1 MIYKTKHKAA
11 ILHGICLLLLVCGI
25 GNLYAQ
31 KELTEG
37 NKLMRKKHYHEALLA
52 YKKVEPKIDANKHHV
67 MAQCYAKMG
76 ECYLGMGYYSVAL
89 AHFDKAIKY
98 DSLYVVSLKSYAE
111 ALKTNGKYSR
121 LKAVLEEKQSS
132 TTDTSADMA
141 QASVYYDFPLQH
153 SAENKLLSA
162 EVINNIHTLGK
173 KRGLS
178 VIGNKMYYSTTS
190 YAIIPEKKDYAEKIM
205 KYDMFSANIE
215 NNSIGHFMLEG
226 EISNIEANIVYVTTN
241 PANNNLFFTVLESDN
256 KEYLYECKWQNGKW
270 QSANK
275 VKIGKKIIPLS
286 HPTFTADGNIMIF
299 STKLPN
305 GKGNIDLW
313 YTKQTDKGW
322 SNPVN
327 LGDEVNTKGDEISP
341 FFYNNCLF
349 FSSDGQAENYGGFDV
364 YESNWNNGTPSD
376 VENLYYPYNSFA
388 DDFEFMIDP
397 NTGKN
402 FLVSNRDYKVLDD
415 KIYSFAY
422 SPMFTMIN
430 GTIYDDYNNPLEDS
444 KITVIEDNI
453 PIYTTTTNK
462 QGMFK
467 AYLRNNKKYT
477 LDISKTNYLS
487 TQKKYSTQTNKTLGN
502 INVSEQIKL
511 SGFEIGKIYKI
522 DDIFHQTASSE
533 LLECPELITIET
545 FLKENHHLDFYVF
558 IFEYLTADDTFNELL
573 SDNRISVLTEYFI
586 EQSIN
591 ENRIHFESYTNEIP
605 TNFGKIDRKKNPSH
619 SIFFLFSPKN
629 ADFIKPNT
637 TSVKH

>member
-37 NKLMRKKHYHEALLA
+37 NKLVRKKHYHEALLA

-89 AHFDKAIKY
+89 AHFEKAIKY

-629 ADFIKPNT
+629 ADSIKPNT

>member
-37 NKLMRKKHYHEALLA
+37 NKLVRKKHYHEALLA
-52 YKKVEPKIDANKHHV
+52 YKKVEPKIDVNKHHV

-349 FSSDGQAENYGGFDV
+349 FSSDGQAENYGGFDI

-388 DDFEFMIDP
+388 DDFEFIIDP

-430 GTIYDDYNNPLEDS
+430 GTIYDDYNNPLEGS

-629 ADFIKPNT
+629 ADSIKPNT

>member
-11 ILHGICLLLLVCGI
+11 ILHGICLLLFVCGI
-25 GNLYAQ
+25 GNLHAQ

-37 NKLMRKKHYHEALLA
+37 NKLVRKKHYHEALLA

-132 TTDTSADMA
+132 TIDTSADMA

-178 VIGNKMYYSTTS
+178 VISNKMYYSTTS

-256 KEYLYECKWQNGKW
+256 KEYLYECKWENGKW

-299 STKLPN
+299 SAKLPN
-305 GKGNIDLW
+305 GKGDIDLW

-349 FSSDGQAENYGGFDV
+349 FSSDGQAENYGGFDI

-388 DDFEFMIDP
+388 DDFEFIIDP

-430 GTIYDDYNNPLEDS
+430 GTIYDDYNNPLEGS

-629 ADFIKPNT
+629 ADSIKPNT

>member
-11 ILHGICLLLLVCGI
+11 ILHGICLLLFVCGI
-25 GNLYAQ
+25 GNLHAQ

-37 NKLMRKKHYHEALLA
+37 NKLVRKKHYHEALLA

-178 VIGNKMYYSTTS
+178 VISNKMYYSTTS

-256 KEYLYECKWQNGKW
+256 KEYLYECKWENGKW

-299 STKLPN
+299 SAKLPN
-305 GKGNIDLW
+305 GKGDIDLW

-349 FSSDGQAENYGGFDV
+349 FSSDGQAENYGGFDI

-388 DDFEFMIDP
+388 DDFEFIIDP

-430 GTIYDDYNNPLEDS
+430 GTIYDDYNNPLEGS

-629 ADFIKPNT
+629 ADSIKPNT

>member
-11 ILHGICLLLLVCGI
+11 ILHGICLLLFVCGI
-25 GNLYAQ
+25 GNLHAQ

-37 NKLMRKKHYHEALLA
+37 NKLVRKKHYHEALLA

-256 KEYLYECKWQNGKW
+256 KEYLYECKWENGKW

-299 STKLPN
+299 SAKLPN
-305 GKGNIDLW
+305 GKGDIDLW

-349 FSSDGQAENYGGFDV
+349 FSSDGQAENYGGFDI

-388 DDFEFMIDP
+388 DDFEFIIDP

-430 GTIYDDYNNPLEDS
+430 GTIYDDYNNPLEGS

-573 SDNRISVLTEYFI
+573 SNNRISVLTEYFI

-629 ADFIKPNT
+629 ADSIKPNT

>member
-37 NKLMRKKHYHEALLA
+37 NKLVRKKHYHEALLA

-89 AHFDKAIKY
+89 AHFEKAIKY

-522 DDIFHQTASSE
+522 DDIFHQTASPE

-629 ADFIKPNT
+629 ADSIKPNT

>member
-226 EISNIEANIVYVTTN
+226 EISNIKANIVYVTTN

-299 STKLPN
+299 SAKLPN

-629 ADFIKPNT
+629 ADSIKPNT

>member
-11 ILHGICLLLLVCGI
+11 ILHGICLLLFVCGI
-25 GNLYAQ
+25 GNLHAQ

-37 NKLMRKKHYHEALLA
+37 NKLVRKKHYHEALLA

-178 VIGNKMYYSTTS
+178 VISNKMYYSTTS

-256 KEYLYECKWQNGKW
+256 KEYLYECKWENGKW

-299 STKLPN
+299 SAKLPN
-305 GKGNIDLW
+305 GKGDIDLW

-388 DDFEFMIDP
+388 DDFEFIIDP

-430 GTIYDDYNNPLEDS
+430 GTIYDDYNNPLEGS

-573 SDNRISVLTEYFI
+573 SNNRISVLTEYFI

-629 ADFIKPNT
+629 ADYIKPNT

>member
-37 NKLMRKKHYHEALLA
+37 NKLVRKKHYHEALLA

-629 ADFIKPNT
+629 ADSIKPNT

>member
-37 NKLMRKKHYHEALLA
+37 NKLVRKKHYHEALLA

-98 DSLYVVSLKSYAE
+98 DSLYVVSLKSYVE

-226 EISNIEANIVYVTTN
+226 EISNIEANIVYATTN

-364 YESNWNNGTPSD
+364 YESNWNNGSPSD

-430 GTIYDDYNNPLEDS
+430 GTIYDDYNNPLEGS

-629 ADFIKPNT
+629 ADSIKPNT

>member
-1 MIYKTKHKAA
+1 MIYKTKHKSA
-11 ILHGICLLLLVCGI
+11 ILHGICLLLFVCGI
-25 GNLYAQ
+25 GNLHAQ

-37 NKLMRKKHYHEALLA
+37 NKLVRKKHYHEALLA

-141 QASVYYDFPLQH
+141 QASIYYDFPLQH

-256 KEYLYECKWQNGKW
+256 KEYLYECKWENGKW

-299 STKLPN
+299 SAKLPN
-305 GKGNIDLW
+305 GKGDIDLW

-349 FSSDGQAENYGGFDV
+349 FSSDGQAENYGGFDI

-388 DDFEFMIDP
+388 DDFEFIIDP

-430 GTIYDDYNNPLEDS
+430 GTIYDDYNNPLEGS

-462 QGMFK
+462 QGMFM

-629 ADFIKPNT
+629 ADYIKPNT

>member
-37 NKLMRKKHYHEALLA
+37 NKLVRKKHYHEALLA

-430 GTIYDDYNNPLEDS
+430 GTIYDDYNNPLEGS

-629 ADFIKPNT
+629 ADSIKPNT

>member
-89 AHFDKAIKY
+89 AHFEKAIKY

-629 ADFIKPNT
+629 ADSIKPNT

>member
-37 NKLMRKKHYHEALLA
+37 NKLVRKKHYHEALLA

-256 KEYLYECKWQNGKW
+256 KEYLYECKWENGKW

-299 STKLPN
+299 SAKLPN
-305 GKGNIDLW
+305 GKGDIDLW

-349 FSSDGQAENYGGFDV
+349 FSSDGQAENYGGFDI

-388 DDFEFMIDP
+388 DDFEFIIDP

-430 GTIYDDYNNPLEDS
+430 GTIYDDYNNPLEGS

-605 TNFGKIDRKKNPSH
+605 TNFGKIDRKKKPSH

-629 ADFIKPNT
+629 ADYIKPNT

>member
-37 NKLMRKKHYHEALLA
+37 NKLVRKKHYHEALLA

-364 YESNWNNGTPSD
+364 YESNWNNGSPSD

-430 GTIYDDYNNPLEDS
+430 GTIYDDYNNPLEGS

-629 ADFIKPNT
+629 ADSIKPNT

>member
-11 ILHGICLLLLVCGI
+11 ILHGICLLLFVCGI

-37 NKLMRKKHYHEALLA
+37 NKLVRKKHYHEALLA

-178 VIGNKMYYSTTS
+178 VISNKMYYSTTS

-299 STKLPN
+299 SAKLPN

-388 DDFEFMIDP
+388 DDFEFIIDP

-430 GTIYDDYNNPLEDS
+430 GTIYDDYNNPLEGS

-629 ADFIKPNT
+629 ADYIKPNT

>member
-1 MIYKTKHKAA
+1 
-11 ILHGICLLLLVCGI
+11 
-25 GNLYAQ
+25 
-31 KELTEG
+31 
-37 NKLMRKKHYHEALLA
+37 
-52 YKKVEPKIDANKHHV
+52 
-67 MAQCYAKMG
+67 
-76 ECYLGMGYYSVAL
+76 
-89 AHFDKAIKY
+89 
-98 DSLYVVSLKSYAE
+98 
-111 ALKTNGKYSR
+111 
-121 LKAVLEEKQSS
+121 
-132 TTDTSADMA
+132 
-141 QASVYYDFPLQH
+141 
-153 SAENKLLSA
+153 
-162 EVINNIHTLGK
+162 
-173 KRGLS
+173 
-178 VIGNKMYYSTTS
+178 
-190 YAIIPEKKDYAEKIM
+190 
-205 KYDMFSANIE
+205 
-215 NNSIGHFMLEG
+215 
-226 EISNIEANIVYVTTN
+226 
-241 PANNNLFFTVLESDN
+241 
-256 KEYLYECKWQNGKW
+256 
-270 QSANK
+270 
-275 VKIGKKIIPLS
+275 
-286 HPTFTADGNIMIF
+286 
-299 STKLPN
+299 
-305 GKGNIDLW
+305 
-313 YTKQTDKGW
+313 
-322 SNPVN
+322 
-327 LGDEVNTKGDEISP
+327 
-341 FFYNNCLF
+341 LF

-462 QGMFK
+462 QEMFK

-477 LDISKTNYLS
+477 LDTSKTNYLS

-502 INVSEQIKL
+502 INISEQIKL

-629 ADFIKPNT
+629 ADSIKPNT

>member
-11 ILHGICLLLLVCGI
+11 ILHGICLLLFVCGI
-25 GNLYAQ
+25 GNLHAQ

-37 NKLMRKKHYHEALLA
+37 NKLVRKKHYHEALLA

-178 VIGNKMYYSTTS
+178 VISNKMYYSTTS

-256 KEYLYECKWQNGKW
+256 KEYLYECKWENGKW

-299 STKLPN
+299 SAKLPN
-305 GKGNIDLW
+305 GKGDIDLW

-349 FSSDGQAENYGGFDV
+349 FSSDGQAENYGGFDI

-388 DDFEFMIDP
+388 DDFEFIIDP

-430 GTIYDDYNNPLEDS
+430 GTIYDDYNNPLEGS

-573 SDNRISVLTEYFI
+573 SNNRISVLTEYFI

-629 ADFIKPNT
+629 ADYIKPNT

>member
-11 ILHGICLLLLVCGI
+11 ILHGICLLLFVCGI
-25 GNLYAQ
+25 GNLHAQ

-37 NKLMRKKHYHEALLA
+37 NKLVRKKHYHEALLA

-299 STKLPN
+299 SAKLPN
-305 GKGNIDLW
+305 GKGDIDLW

-388 DDFEFMIDP
+388 DDFEFIIDP

-430 GTIYDDYNNPLEDS
+430 GTIYDDYNNPLEGS

-629 ADFIKPNT
+629 ADSIKPNT

>member
-37 NKLMRKKHYHEALLA
+37 NKLVRKKHYHEALLA

-89 AHFDKAIKY
+89 AHFEKAIKY

-226 EISNIEANIVYVTTN
+226 EISNIKANIVYVTTN

-629 ADFIKPNT
+629 ADSIKPNT

>member
-37 NKLMRKKHYHEALLA
+37 NKLVRKKHYHEALLA
-52 YKKVEPKIDANKHHV
+52 YKKVEPKIDANKHYV

-226 EISNIEANIVYVTTN
+226 EISNIKANIVYVTTN

-299 STKLPN
+299 SAKLPN

-430 GTIYDDYNNPLEDS
+430 GTIYDDYNNPLEGS

-629 ADFIKPNT
+629 ADSIKPNT

>member
-37 NKLMRKKHYHEALLA
+37 NKLVRKKHYHEALLA

-89 AHFDKAIKY
+89 AHFEKAIKY

-132 TTDTSADMA
+132 TTDTSSDMA

-629 ADFIKPNT
+629 ADSIKPNT

>member
-11 ILHGICLLLLVCGI
+11 ILHGICLLLFVCGI
-25 GNLYAQ
+25 GNLHAQ

-37 NKLMRKKHYHEALLA
+37 NKLVRKKHYHEALLA

-178 VIGNKMYYSTTS
+178 VISNKMYYSTTS

-256 KEYLYECKWQNGKW
+256 KEYLYECKWENGNW

-299 STKLPN
+299 SAKLPN

-388 DDFEFMIDP
+388 DDFEFIIDP

-430 GTIYDDYNNPLEDS
+430 GTIYDDYNNPLEGS

-629 ADFIKPNT
+629 ADSIKPNT

>member
-11 ILHGICLLLLVCGI
+11 ILHGICLLLFVCGI
-25 GNLYAQ
+25 GNLHAQ

-37 NKLMRKKHYHEALLA
+37 NKLVRKKHYHEALLA

-256 KEYLYECKWQNGKW
+256 KEYLYECKWENGKW

-299 STKLPN
+299 SAKLPN
-305 GKGNIDLW
+305 GKGDIDLW

-349 FSSDGQAENYGGFDV
+349 FSSDGQAENYGGFDI

-388 DDFEFMIDP
+388 DDFEFIIDP

-430 GTIYDDYNNPLEDS
+430 GTIYDDYNNPLEGS

-629 ADFIKPNT
+629 ADSIKPNT

>member
-37 NKLMRKKHYHEALLA
+37 NKLVRKKHYHEALLA

-89 AHFDKAIKY
+89 AHFHKAIKY

-629 ADFIKPNT
+629 ADSIKPNT